1 MSRIWGKP
9 VFFVGT
15 VVLIGA
21 LSGALSG
28 CAGEAR
34 TSAGTA
40 PTASASVTPTATDAT
55 VVTPTPTPSDTA
67 VRVTGVELS
76 AETMDLT
83 SSDGSSVS
91 LTYFDPIDSVVAT
104 LSAAFGSAPVVDDVT
119 PTVEPG
125 PQTTYTWPGVLIVD
139 ADWPATMPLDSNFY
153 VNITAPEIN
162 GVSLG
167 TTGDI
172 QVGDSAFPLEA
183 QYPNSASGSSW
194 EELTVYFATV
204 EVPRS
209 DTNQHDGSSI
219 SVLVNTDN
227 PAGVITSI
235 SAPASNYGV

>member
-1 MSRIWGKP
+1 ML
-9 VFFVGT
+9 V
-15 VVLIGA
+15 GA

-28 CAGEAR
+28 CAGEVQ
-34 TSAGTA
+34 TSAGTP
-40 PTASASVTPTATDAT
+40 PTASASA
-55 VVTPTPTPSDTA
+55 TPTPTPTPTDAAVAATTATPSDTA
-67 VRVTGVELS
+67 VRVTGVVVS
-76 AETMDLT
+76 AETIDLT
-83 SSDGSSVS
+83 SSDDSSAS

-104 LSAAFGSAPVVDDVT
+104 LSAAFGSAPVVDAVT

-125 PQTTYTWPGVLIVD
+125 PQTTYTWPGLLIVD
-139 ADWPATMPLDSNFY
+139 ADWPATAPLDSNFY
-153 VNITAPEIN
+153 VTITASEIN

-167 TTGDI
+167 TTDDI
-172 QVGDSAFPLEA
+172 QVGDSALPLEA

-194 EELTVYFATV
+194 EELTVYVATV

-219 SVLVNTDN
+219 SVLVDTDN